1 MDVAALLGYVRAT
14 WPYFNASLRAQPNHL
29 LLFPGD
35 MAMDLPRPRMQPP
48 LSPEVDASQVRASD
62 GLGRPWMTSDFEPDA
77 CEAQGSSRHFIA
89 LTLTGNPEVGFV
101 PGKDVVFPPTH
112 DLKGGPTARDR
123 CCGAAAAARRRRR
136 RPSSQ
141 PDCKLVPI
149 SLASSP
155 WGPAVNNRSFV
166 VTWAGQA
173 SGGGMGR
180 HGGSGVRV
188 RRWLST
194 ASDAELPL
202 GSLVTGHQRT

>member
-1 MDVAALLGYVRAT
+1 MLGYVRTT
-14 WPYFNASLRAQPNHL
+14 WPYFNASLQRTQPNHL

-48 LSPEVDASQVRASD
+48 LLPEVDAS
-62 GLGRPWMTSDFEPDA
+62 
-77 CEAQGSSRHFIA
+77 QGSSRHFIA

-101 PGKDVVFPPTH
+101 PGKDVVLPPTH

-149 SLASSP
+149 SLARSP

-194 ASDAELPL
+194 ASDAELPIN
-202 GSLVTGHQRT
+202 SLVTGHQGT